1 MDAKRKL
8 ISCLKYTKQITIQ
21 NIMFIIQQLGK
32 HCNSIAR
39 YQAMSTHH
47 IIPAD
52 KKVYIATYQP
62 LKSTCVE
69 LKSVLT
75 VLLAYPPHSSRSG
88 KNHYSEQNIRPLEY
102 FVALKISRGIHKT

>member
-1 MDAKRKL
+1 MLVIYEADY
-8 ISCLKYTKQITIQ
+8 ISKYHIS
-21 NIMFIIQQLGK
+21 IQQLGK
-32 HCNSIAR
+32 HCNNTAC
-39 YQAMSTHH
+39 YQATSTQH

-75 VLLAYPPHSSRSG
+75 VLLAYPPLVTLGEKS
-88 KNHYSEQNIRPLEY
+88 L
-102 FVALKISRGIHKT
+102 F